1 MQVTTAESIPYLG
14 DILSAKTF
22 LIKRISFVGETWAT
36 SFSRYPQMQEE
47 NPDKQK
53 IITLLSRMFLSL
65 LNKQIVPQLF
75 TLAGSLND
83 KKGYL

>member
-22 LIKRISFVGETWAT
+22 LIKRISFVGETCAT

-53 IITLLSRMFLSL
+53 IITLLSR
-65 LNKQIVPQLF
+65 IVSVFIEQADSTT
-75 TLAGSLND
+75 TLHTGRIS
-83 KKGYL
+83 K